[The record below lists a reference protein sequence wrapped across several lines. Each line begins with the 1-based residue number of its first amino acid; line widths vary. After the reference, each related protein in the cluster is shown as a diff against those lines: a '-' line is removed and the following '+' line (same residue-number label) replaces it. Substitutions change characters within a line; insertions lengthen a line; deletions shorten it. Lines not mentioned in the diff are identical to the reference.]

1 MSKCDNCIN
10 IECEEHGVICPFY
23 SDDEVKQPCI
33 EGPCEYLFNGQCDGK
48 GGRQ

>member
-23 SDDEVKQPCI
+23 EEQEKEADNE
-33 EGPCEYLFNGQCDGK
+33 
-48 GGRQ
+48 